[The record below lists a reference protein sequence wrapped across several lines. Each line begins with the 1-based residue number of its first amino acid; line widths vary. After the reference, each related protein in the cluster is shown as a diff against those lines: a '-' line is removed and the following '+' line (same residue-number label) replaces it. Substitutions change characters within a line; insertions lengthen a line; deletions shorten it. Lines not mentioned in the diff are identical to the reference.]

1 MCGVHTVFVNEML
14 ISDALVEKKKAQYKG
29 ILIRSYCSALFLVP
43 TKVSL
48 LYMHIHLQEK
58 CTEKTYGR
66 TSWQGFRFP
75 PLICIPVMNVSVL
88 RQGRISLD

>member
-1 MCGVHTVFVNEML
+1 MHF
-14 ISDALVEKKKAQYKG
+14 
-29 ILIRSYCSALFLVP
+29 FLVP

-58 CTEKTYGR
+58 CTEKLKEG
-66 TSWQGFRFP
+66 QVGKVP